1 MLLLAS
7 KIGRVSP
14 SPARLPRSERRES
27 LLAAAREVFVE
38 EGFHAAAMDD
48 IAARGGVTK
57 PVLYQHFGSKRDL
70 YLAVLDAGAEQFLE
84 SVGRAL
90 TSTENNRDRVTAT
103 INAYLKF
110 LNHDDEAYR
119 LVFQSDLV
127 NAPDVR
133 ARVQRV
139 NTLSAELVSDVIAE
153 DTGLSR
159 SEALLLANGLMGM
172 AQTAGL
178 RWLSDPEGMDRQAAT
193 HLLSALAWG
202 GISSFPRS
210 HPPVAAQP
218 TANTG
223 AEVGDA
229 G

>member
-1 MLLLAS
+1 MLLAS
-7 KIGRVSP
+7 KIGRVTP
-14 SPARLPRSERRES
+14 SASRLPRSERRES

-38 EGFHAAAMDD
+38 AGYHAAAMDE
-48 IAARGGVTK
+48 IAARAGVTK

-70 YLAVLDAGAEQFLE
+70 YLAVLDEGAEQFLQ

-90 TSTENNRDRVTAT
+90 KSTENNRDRVTAT

-110 LNHDDEAYR
+110 INHDDEAYR

-139 NTLSAELVSDVIAE
+139 HALSAEMVSDVIAA

-159 SEALLLANGLMGM
+159 SEAVLLAYGLLGM

-178 RWLSDPEGMDRQAAT
+178 RWLGDNEGMDRHAAT
-193 HLLSALAWG
+193 ALLSALAWR
-202 GISSFPRS
+202 GISSFPLS
-210 HPPVAAQP
+210 HPPAQP
-218 TANTG
+218 VANT
-223 AEVGDA
+223 DA
-229 G
+229 GIDTAR